1 MAFMITKMSPQNTLV
16 PVPEFF
22 LAIINTSAPVI
33 PSNNPRIL
41 NLCKCS
47 FKINAAMMVIKIGVV
62 NINKEA

>member
-1 MAFMITKMSPQNTLV
+1 MALMITKMSPQKTLV

-22 LAIINTSAPVI
+22 LAIINTSAPVM
-33 PSNNPRIL
+33 PNNKPRIL

-47 FKINAAMMVIKIGVV
+47 FKMNAAIMVIKIGVV